1 MSTELAPA
9 GGTLAIR
16 PDQTNWTPDQA
27 AVLQQSGIDN
37 QVAPAELSAFL
48 HLCQRTRLD
57 PFSRQIYLIGRWDN
71 RQQRKV
77 YTPQTSID
85 GYRVIAHRAAAE
97 AGHALGYEDTLWCAK
112 DGRWQDVWLSDEPP
126 AAAKVVVVRNGMRFS
141 AVARYSEYVQTKKG
155 GEPSGLWVKMPATMT
170 AKCAEALALR
180 MAFPHDLAG
189 VYTAEEMAQADNPA
203 AGDRHLRKVQPG
215 EGDLWATPAP
225 DGEQA
230 GTAAVK
236 GRSQPAQDIA
246 DVAAQTSNQAAVK
259 DLYRQANADGLLAET
274 VKTPDRELLELGAYL
289 IARGQ
294 QLAEPKPMSDAEV
307 AADDA
312 KAREEMY
319 DAAKAAG
326 LSVDEAS
333 ARFKAEY
340 STDPVWG
347 RAKDLRAAAANFAS
361 ADDGVVDAEVV
372 ETSGPA
378 EQIAEAE
385 AAEQEL
391 RATAARV
398 GLDNLDEEFE
408 RSYGLPIAQASARE
422 LRGMTAVLTG
432 SAA

>member
-1 MSTELAPA
+1 MSTELAQA

-16 PDQTNWTPDQA
+16 PDQTNWTPDQQ

-57 PFSRQIYLIGRWDN
+57 PFSRQIYLIGRFDG

-97 AGHALGYEDTLWCAK
+97 AGQALGYEDTLWCAK
-112 DGRWQDVWLSDEPP
+112 DGRWQDVWLSDGPP
-126 AAAKVVVVRNGMRFS
+126 AAAKVTIIRNGMRFS

-155 GEPSGLWVKMPATMT
+155 GEPSGLWGKMPATMT

-203 AGDRHLRKVQPG
+203 PAAAPERHLRQVQQG
-215 EGDLWATPAP
+215 ESDPWENPPQERPEGP
-225 DGEQA
+225 
-230 GTAAVK
+230 AAVK
-236 GRSQPAQDIA
+236 GRSQPAQDCATAAARAA
-246 DVAAQTSNQAAVK
+246 DPTAVK
-259 DLYRQANADGLLAET
+259 DLYKQAHAAGLLAET

-294 QLAEPKPMSDAEV
+294 QFAEPAPS
-307 AADDA
+307 
-312 KAREEMY
+312 
-319 DAAKAAG
+319 
-326 LSVDEAS
+326 S
-333 ARFKAEY
+333 
-340 STDPVWG
+340 
-347 RAKDLRAAAANFAS
+347 
-361 ADDGVVDAEVV
+361 DGVVDAEVV
-372 ETSGPA
+372 ETATDGPSEADVA
-378 EQIAEAE
+378 EHQ
-385 AAEQEL
+385 L
-391 RATAARV
+391 RTAATKA
-398 GLDNLDEEFE
+398 GLTNLDEEFE
-408 RSYGLPIAQASARE
+408 RSYGLPIREAGAQQMRE
-422 LRGMTAVLTG
+422 MTRILTG

>member
-1 MSTELAPA
+1 MSAEITKT
-9 GGTLAIR
+9 GGALAIR
-16 PDQTNWTPDQA
+16 PDQTTWTPDQA

-97 AGHALGYEDTLWCAK
+97 AGHALGYEDTLWCDPSGK
-112 DGRWQDVWLSDEPP
+112 WRDVWLSDAPP
-126 AAAKVVVVRNGMRFS
+126 AAAKVVVIRNGMRFS

-203 AGDRHLRKVQPG
+203 AGERHLRKVQPG
-215 EGDLWATPAP
+215 EGDPWAVPEP
-225 DGEQA
+225 DAEQA

-246 DVAAQTSNQAAVK
+246 DAAGTTTDRAAVK
-259 DLYRQANADGLLAET
+259 ELYRQAHAEGLLSET
-274 VKTPDRELLELGAYL
+274 VKTADRELLELGAYL

-294 QLAEPKPMSDAEV
+294 QLAADAEAAAAAYSGDPEPSDDMPDAEIV
-307 AADDA
+307 AEGETEA
-312 KAREEMY
+312 
-319 DAAKAAG
+319 DAA
-326 LSVDEAS
+326 E
-333 ARFKAEY
+333 RE
-340 STDPVWG
+340 
-347 RAKDLRAAAANFAS
+347 LRAAA
-361 ADDGVVDAEVV
+361 DA
-372 ETSGPA
+372 A
-378 EQIAEAE
+378 
-385 AAEQEL
+385 
-391 RATAARV
+391 
-398 GLDNLDEEFE
+398 GLDNLDDAFE
-408 RSYGLPIAQASARE
+408 RSYGLPIAQAGVRQLRE
-422 LRGMTAVLTG
+422 MTGLLTG
-432 SAA
+432 NAA